1 MSAGEIWAWVAGILA
16 AIVLIGNAA
25 KAVAAGIKQIR
36 APNDRQDGR
45 LGKLESRLDKVD
57 GKLDLDRRRL
67 DAIEGG
73 NRATQRALLALLE
86 HGLHGNNIT
95 QMQAAKEGLEQHL
108 INR

>member
-1 MSAGEIWAWVAGILA
+1 MGMEEIWTRVAGVLA

-25 KAVAAGIKQIR
+25 KALVAGIKQIR
-36 APNDRQDGR
+36 APNDRQDDR
-45 LGKLESRLDKVD
+45 LNGLESRLNQVD
-57 GKLDLDRRRL
+57 RKIDQDNRRL
-67 DAIEGG
+67 TAIEDG